1 MNLESLEGGGLIDM
15 NVLYEVR
22 WYDYNLTNER
32 SRKFFTRTGA
42 LLFHIWLYY
51 RWNEPSR
58 VYEI

>member
-1 MNLESLEGGGLIDM
+1 MIDRM
-15 NVLYEVR
+15 YEVR
-22 WYDYNLTNER
+22 WYEYHLTNER

-51 RWNEPSR
+51 RWSEPSR